1 MRPFLYF
8 AFAFGTSFASA
19 YGASPWNGCRA
30 LEHHGKGSEAKVC
43 FERLVRASDPLSRA
57 EGYWGLEQ
65 YDDANR
71 EFKSAY
77 REQPQSAEVRTE
89 WGLLFLDRFNAGEAA
104 NLFNE
109 ALKLDSNYAPASL
122 GMARVAA
129 EGYGKKAVEFAQE
142 ALRQNP
148 KYVEA
153 HEFLAFLA
161 LEDNNSSMAVDEA
174 QKALAIS
181 PDALDGMA
189 VLASMDWLK
198 AEGESPWIRKIL
210 AINPAYGPAYATG
223 AHFLVINRRYE
234 EGIKL
239 YRKALE
245 LDGTLWDARSQLGIN
260 LMRLGYED
268 EAKTELNRSYE
279 AHYRDPQ
286 TVNALRL
293 LDTLGD
299 YTTVKTP
306 TTELILHKKESA
318 LLRPYIQAEL
328 QKAVSTYSK
337 KYGIE
342 LPGPVRLEVYPN
354 HDDFVVRTLGLPGQ
368 GGLLG
373 VTFGLVVA
381 MDSPSARPAGGFNWA
396 STMWHEL
403 SHVYVLTATKHF
415 VPRWFTEGL
424 AVHEEGAASPDW
436 GDRMTPEIVG
446 AIRDKK
452 LLPVLELER
461 GFIRPSYPQQVIV
474 SYYEAGKMC
483 DFISKKWGDPALLGM
498 IHSFAA
504 RKTTEEV
511 IQDNLHESPKA
522 FDADFTAWLDA
533 QTAGVTSHFED
544 WKKGMRAALSADEDA
559 KKAEVVKAENAKQLS
574 TLRDWYPEFTGSGSP
589 YELLAKVYVS
599 EGKKTDA
606 MAQLEKYR
614 EMGGT
619 NVDTLKQL
627 AQLETESGKKDEA
640 RKTLTKILYVF
651 PEDETVHQKLGAIL
665 LESADASGAVREF
678 QAVVD
683 LRPADTAEAHFN
695 LAQALASAHRN
706 GEAKDQV
713 LTALEAAPG
722 YKPAQQLLLRLS
734 QE

>member
-1 MRPFLYF
+1 MMRRFLPLAVALGLSCSSGF
-8 AFAFGTSFASA
+8 A
-19 YGASPWNGCRA
+19 ASPWKDCRT
-30 LEHHGKGSEAKVC
+30 LDRHGKRAEAKAC
-43 FERLVRASDPLSRA
+43 FERLIRAPESLSRA
-57 EGYWGLEQ
+57 EGHWALRQ
-65 YDDANR
+65 YEDANR
-71 EFKSAY
+71 EFRTAY
-77 REQPQSAEVRTE
+77 KEQPQSAEVRTD
-89 WGLLFLDRFNAGEAA
+89 WGFLFLERFNAGEAA

-109 ALKLDSNYAPASL
+109 ALKLDPSYAPAAL

-142 ALRQNP
+142 ALRQDP

-161 LEDNNSSMAVDEA
+161 LEDSNTSMAADEA
-174 QKALAIS
+174 QKAIALS
-181 PDALDGMA
+181 PEALDGMA

-198 AEGESPWIRKIL
+198 ADGDTPWIAKIL
-210 AINPAYGPAYATG
+210 AVNPNYGQAYATG
-223 AHFLVINRRYE
+223 AHFLVINRRYD
-234 EGIKL
+234 EGIRL

-245 LDGTLWDARSQLGIN
+245 LDPNLWAARSQLGIN
-260 LMRLGYED
+260 LLRLGLEE

-299 YTTVKTP
+299 YTTEKTA
-306 TTELILHKKESA
+306 TTELMLHKKESA
-318 LLRPYIQAEL
+318 LLRPYFESEL
-328 QKAVSTYSK
+328 QKAVSTYAK
-337 KYGIE
+337 KYGMT

-373 VTFGLVVA
+373 VTFGRVVA

-446 AIRDKK
+446 AIKDKK

-461 GFIRPSYPQQVIV
+461 GFIRPAYPQQVIV

-483 DFISKKWGDPALLGM
+483 DFISKKWGDAALLGM
-498 IHSFAA
+498 IHSFAG
-504 RKTTEEV
+504 RKTTEEA
-511 IQDNLHESPKA
+511 IAENLHESPKA
-522 FDADFTAWLDA
+522 FDTEFTTWLNA
-533 QTAGVTSHFED
+533 QTANVTEHFDE
-544 WKKGMRAALSADEDA
+544 WKKGMRAALSAGE
-559 KKAEVVKAENAKQLS
+559 ENKSADIAKQAA
-574 TLRDWYPEFTGSGSP
+574 TLRDWYPEFTGNGSP
-589 YELLAKVYVS
+589 YELLAKAYVAQ
-599 EGKKTDA
+599 GKKSEA
-606 MAQLEKYR
+606 VEQLEKYR
-614 EMGGT
+614 HMGGT
-619 NVDTLKQL
+619 NVETLKKL
-627 AQLETESGKKDEA
+627 ADLETETGKKDEA
-640 RKTLTKILYVF
+640 KKTLSKLLYVY
-651 PEDETVHQKLGAIL
+651 PEDEALHRKLGAL
-665 LESADASGAVREF
+665 LLDSADTAGAVREF

-683 LRPADTAEAHFN
+683 LKPADTAEAHYH
-695 LAQALASAHRN
+695 LAQALAGAHRN

-713 LTALEAAPG
+713 LTALEAAPD
-722 YKPAQQLLLRLS
+722 YKPAQQLLLKLS

>member
-1 MRPFLYF
+1 MMRTFLPLALAIGLSCAS
-8 AFAFGTSFASA
+8 AFA
-19 YGASPWNGCRA
+19 ASPWNNCRA
-30 LEHHGKGSEAKVC
+30 LERHGKRAEAKAC
-43 FERLVRASDPLSRA
+43 FERLIRASDSLSRA
-57 EGYWGLEQ
+57 EGSWGLRL

-71 EFKSAY
+71 EFKNAY
-77 REQPQSAEVRTE
+77 KEQPQSAEVRTE
-89 WGLLFLDRFNAGEAA
+89 WGMLFLERFNAGEAA

-109 ALKLDSNYAPASL
+109 ALKLDPSYAPAAL

-161 LEDNNSSMAVDEA
+161 LEDSNANMAADEA
-174 QKALAIS
+174 QKAIALT
-181 PDALDGMA
+181 PEALDGMA

-198 AEGESPWIRKIL
+198 ADGENPWIAKIL
-210 AINPAYGPAYATG
+210 AVNSNYGQAYATG

-234 EGIKL
+234 EGIRL

-245 LDGTLWDARSQLGIN
+245 LDPNLWAARSQLGIN
-260 LMRLGYED
+260 LMRLGLED

-299 YTTVKTP
+299 YTTAKTP
-306 TTELILHKKESA
+306 ITELMLHKKESA
-318 LLRPYIQAEL
+318 LLRPYVESEL
-328 QKAVSTYSK
+328 QKAVATYAK
-337 KYGIE
+337 KYGMS
-342 LPGPVRLEVYPN
+342 LGGPVRLEVYPN

-373 VTFGLVVA
+373 VTFGRVVA

-446 AIRDKK
+446 AIKDKK

-461 GFIRPSYPQQVIV
+461 GFIRPAYPQQVIV

-483 DFISKKWGDPALLGM
+483 DFISKKWGDAALLGM

-504 RKTTEEV
+504 RKTTEEA
-511 IQDNLHESPKA
+511 IADNLGESPKA
-522 FDADFTAWLDA
+522 FDTEFMAWLNA
-533 QTAGVTSHFED
+533 QTANVTEHFDE
-544 WKKGMRAALSADEDA
+544 WKKGMRAALSAADEG
-559 KKAEVVKAENAKQLS
+559 KNAEILKQAS

-589 YELLAKVYVS
+589 YELLAKAYVA
-599 EGKKTDA
+599 EGKKPEA
-606 MAQLEKYR
+606 VAQLEKYR

-619 NVDTLKQL
+619 NVETLKKL
-627 AQLETESGKKDEA
+627 ADLEVETGKKAEA
-640 RKTLTKILYVF
+640 KKTLSKLLFVY
-651 PEDETVHQKLGAIL
+651 PEDEAVHQKLGALL
-665 LESADASGAVREF
+665 LESADATGAVREF

-683 LRPADTAEAHFN
+683 LKPADTAEAHYH
-695 LAQALASAHRN
+695 LAQALAGAHRN

-722 YKPAQQLLLRLS
+722 YKPAQQLLLKLS

>member
-1 MRPFLYF
+1 MMRGFVSLALVLGTSVGA
-8 AFAFGTSFASA
+8 AFA
-19 YGASPWNGCRA
+19 ASPWKNCQAMAR
-30 LEHHGKGSEAKVC
+30 HGKRSEAKAC
-43 FERLVRASDPLSRA
+43 FERLVRGPDSMSRA
-57 EGYWGLEQ
+57 EGFWGLGQ
-65 YDDANR
+65 YDEAKNDFAR
-71 EFKSAY
+71 AY
-77 REQPQSAEVRTE
+77 KEQPQSAEARTE
-89 WGLLFLDRFNAGEAA
+89 WGLLFLERFNPGEAA

-109 ALKLDSNYAPASL
+109 ALKLDPNYAPASL

-142 ALRQNP
+142 SLRQDP

-161 LEDNNSSMAVDEA
+161 LEDSNSTMAADEA
-174 QKALAIS
+174 QKALALS
-181 PDALDGMA
+181 PEALDAMA

-198 AEGESPWIRKIL
+198 AEGESQWIGKIL
-210 AINPAYGPAYATG
+210 AINPTYGEAYATG

-234 EGIKL
+234 EGIRL

-245 LDGTLWDARSQLGIN
+245 LDGNLWAARSQLGIN
-260 LMRLGYED
+260 LMRLGFEE

-279 AHYRDPQ
+279 AHYRDAQ

-306 TTELILHKKESA
+306 STELMLHKKESA
-318 LLRPYIQAEL
+318 LLRPYVESEL
-328 QKAVSTYSK
+328 QKAVSTYSR
-337 KYGIE
+337 KYGVQ

-354 HDDFVVRTLGLPGQ
+354 HEDFVVRTLGLPGQ

-424 AVHEEGAASPDW
+424 AVHEEGVASPDW

-446 AIRDKK
+446 AIREKR

-461 GFIRPSYPQQVIV
+461 GFVRPSYPQQVIV

-483 DFISKKWGDPALLGM
+483 DFISKKWGDGALLGM

-504 RKTTEEV
+504 RKTTEEA
-511 IQDNLHESPKA
+511 IQENLHESPKA
-522 FDADFTAWLDA
+522 FDTEFMAWLNA
-533 QTAGVTSHFED
+533 QTANVTEHFDE
-544 WKKGMRAALSADEDA
+544 WKKDMRAALSAGEDG
-559 KKAEVVKAENAKQLS
+559 KNPDIIIKQAS
-574 TLRDWYPEFTGSGSP
+574 SLRDWYPEFTGSGSP
-589 YELLAKVYVS
+589 YELLAKAYVAS
-599 EGKKTDA
+599 GKKTEA
-606 MAQLEKYR
+606 VAQLERYR

-619 NVDTLKQL
+619 NIETLKQL
-627 AQLETESGKKDEA
+627 AQLESEIGKKDEA
-640 RKTLTKILYVF
+640 RKTLTKLLYIY
-651 PEDETVHQKLGAIL
+651 PEDESVHGKLGQLL
-665 LESADASGAVREF
+665 LESADATGAVREY

-683 LRPADTAEAHFN
+683 LKPADTAEAHFH
-695 LAQALASAHRN
+695 LAQALLSAHRN

-722 YKPAQQLLLRLS
+722 YKPAQQLLLKLS